1 MVRKLEVLRLTNLL
15 AGGRTTSG
23 LIRSRMEACCSRRR
37 IRWNKLSWI
46 LVPTLAVGCASL
58 AADTAPGRTAATDA
72 SLEIFFESDRS
83 GSTDVWVLT
92 AKGKARTE
100 ATRPGSVEAQPTSS
114 PQGTAG
120 YTSDR
125 DGDYDI
131 YADTKD
137 GTVQL
142 THDPAPDYSPAWTP
156 DGKRIAFVSER
167 FGNKDIFITS
177 VELGASFQRL
187 TTSRAADMDPTWA
200 PNSLRI
206 ALSSN
211 RAGTY
216 DIWLFD
222 IGSKHRLTTNAAND
236 FEPAFSPGGGRV
248 AFTRRNTSGNYDI
261 WVKQTNGEGLMRLTT
276 DPAEDSEPTWSPDG
290 QSIAFVSNRGGN
302 YDVYVMNADGSGETN
317 FSESPGS
324 IDLAPNWERGGVQVQ
339 LAAAPETTMGGVTC
353 GPRSGTDRGETI
365 NGTASADVICGR
377 GGKDKIY
384 GKGGNDIIDGGG
396 GKDEIRGGPGKDR
409 IVSRDGKKDI
419 LLGGDHNDRA
429 RTDGTPP
436 DIRKSIEAP
445 L

>member
-1 MVRKLEVLRLTNLL
+1 MVPKLGVLRLTNLL
-15 AGGRTTSG
+15 AGGRRTLS
-23 LIRSRMEACCSRRR
+23 LILSRTEACRFRRR
-37 IRWNKLSWI
+37 IRWAKLGWI

-58 AADTAPGRTAATDA
+58 AADTAPGGNAATDA
-72 SLEIFFESDRS
+72 GLEIVFESDRS

-100 ATRPGSVEAQPTSS
+100 ATGAKSVEAQPTSS

-131 YADTKD
+131 YADTNG

-142 THDPAPDYSPAWTP
+142 TNNAAPDYSPAWTP

-167 FGNKDIFITS
+167 FGNKDIFVTS
-177 VELGASFQRL
+177 VEPGASFQRL
-187 TTSRAADMDPTWA
+187 TMSRGADMDPTWA
-200 PNSLRI
+200 PDSLRI

-216 DIWLFD
+216 DIWLFEF
-222 IGSKHRLTTNAAND
+222 GRKRQLTSNAAND
-236 FEPAFSPGGGRV
+236 FDPAFSPGGDRV
-248 AFTRRNTSGNYDI
+248 AFTRRNTSDNYDI
-261 WVKQTNGEGLMRLTT
+261 WVKQTNGKGLTRLTT
-276 DPAEDSEPTWSPDG
+276 NPAEDSEPTWSPDG

-317 FSESPGS
+317 LSQSPGS
-324 IDLAPNWERGGVQVQ
+324 IDLAPEWVSGGVQVQ

-365 NGTASADVICGR
+365 NGTDSNDVICGR

-409 IVSRDGKKDI
+409 IVSRDGKKDM
-419 LLGGDHNDRA
+419 LFGGKQNDRA

-436 DIRKSIEAP
+436 DTRNSVEAP

>member
-1 MVRKLEVLRLTNLL
+1 MAV
-15 AGGRTTSG
+15 
-23 LIRSRMEACCSRRR
+23 RRR
-37 IRWNKLSWI
+37 INWNKSGWI
-46 LVPTLAVGCASL
+46 LVPALAVGCANL
-58 AADTAPGRTAATDA
+58 AADSAPGRIAATA
-72 SLEIFFESDRS
+72 PSLEIAFESDRS
-83 GSTDVWVLT
+83 GSTDVLVLT
-92 AKGKARTE
+92 AKGKATTE
-100 ATRPGSVEAQPTSS
+100 PTSRPGSVEAQPTSS

-120 YTSDR
+120 YSSDR

-142 THDPAPDYSPAWTP
+142 TNNAAPDYSPAWTP

-167 FGNKDIFITS
+167 FGNKDIFVTS
-177 VELGASFQRL
+177 VEPGASFQRL

-200 PNSLRI
+200 PNSLRL
-206 ALSSN
+206 AVSSN

-222 IGSKHRLTTNAAND
+222 IGSKRQLTSNAAND

-261 WVKQTNGEGLMRLTT
+261 WVKQPNGKGLRRLTT
-276 DPAEDSEPTWSPDG
+276 SPAEDSEPTWSPDG
-290 QSIAFVSNRGGN
+290 KQIAFVSDRGGS
-302 YDVYVMNADGSGETN
+302 YDIYIMNADGTGATN
-317 FSESPGS
+317 FSQRPDS
-324 IDLAPNWERGGVQVQ
+324 IDLAPEWIGGGGQLQV
-339 LAAAPETTMGGVTC
+339 AAAPETTVGGVTC

-377 GGKDKIY
+377 GGNDKID
-384 GKGGNDIIDGGG
+384 GKAGNDIIVGGG

-409 IVSRDGKKDI
+409 IVARDGKKDK
-419 LLGGDHNDRA
+419 LFGGDQNDRA

-436 DIRKSIEAP
+436 DTRKSVEAP